1 MPAVV
6 QVKKGGKPEKGRKLR
21 GSNPAV
27 QGRKPG
33 RKQKTKKLSLK
44 QYKTQQR
51 KLYSGDKVDHQQRVD
66 RQGGQVNLADFID
79 PDVATK
85 ELLCHGFTRKP
96 CCPGCG
102 HDSLQ
107 GPFERPGRQALG
119 RHWRCDDPGCRYW
132 VNVLSGAKWLD
143 SVCRFRSLTPGRL
156 WHAVCLYTSQKCPS
170 RQSVASGLGP
180 AGPKIAQLV
189 MDALRKL
196 ESDAAIKSNSRLRL
210 DGPIEVDA
218 TSVSTFRI
226 GKNSHAFAPEIR
238 GWVRRK
244 KKRTPQYF
252 LTHFRLAGM
261 VQRGNKGKLVVKK
274 LRFVLLP
281 PGGRWCQKL
290 AQ

>member
-1 MPAVV
+1 MAPQGPKTCSLCGGSHTIKSCQLPGAAKFRQAVV

-196 ESDAAIKSNSRLRL
+196 ESDAAIKSN
-210 DGPIEVDA
+210 
-218 TSVSTFRI
+218 
-226 GKNSHAFAPEIR
+226 
-238 GWVRRK
+238 
-244 KKRTPQYF
+244 
-252 LTHFRLAGM
+252 
-261 VQRGNKGKLVVKK
+261 
-274 LRFVLLP
+274 
-281 PGGRWCQKL
+281 
-290 AQ
+290 